1 MGQFLHKLGISAYT
15 HKWRFIVIWL
25 VLLLL
30 LGVGAICFF
39 KSPSSAVTIPGT
51 EAQLALNRVN
61 ELFPGL
67 GKGSGRVVLETTNGK
82 KINDYKTQI
91 TDLLSKVAKVQGVA
105 SVITPFDN
113 TTAISADGTIAY
125 AQLQLTNG
133 RGSIDKATTSGIENI
148 VKQAGVNNLTIE
160 VGGDIINI
168 MPSDILGISEVGGVV
183 LALLV
188 LVVTLGSLVAAG
200 LPIVVAL
207 LTVGIS
213 MGGLFSLSQLININ
227 NTTPVLAIMLG
238 LAVGIDYSLFIVSK
252 YRTLLLHG
260 LTYKDAVGQAVGT
273 AGNAVIFA
281 ASTVVIALAALSIVN
296 IPFMTT
302 MGLVGA
308 ATIAL
313 AAVIAIT
320 LLPALLGLIGNK
332 VFGKKTR
339 TAIAEAQHKR
349 KNNIERISHSTVWY
363 RWGQAIAKHPII
375 SLVLSLIIIT
385 VIALPI
391 KSLTLGLPTDQYAAT
406 QTTQR
411 KAYDILSRGFGE
423 GFNGPLLVV
432 AENLPAV
439 SKSDTD
445 IVRAKIMAQY
455 QAKVETATAEQ
466 QVFFA
471 QKAASVTTPEEYV
484 TLQQEIAAAQV
495 SAAAQKIEA
504 LAQVEKQVA
513 AYSKLYQLNLVAE
526 KIKTIVGVKQA
537 LPAIATDD
545 GTKGIIQ
552 VISKTAPTDQKTIDL
567 ITYLRNTNNQN
578 KLIGNNSVTLSVT
591 GSTALTID
599 INKKLADALPMYLA
613 MVMGLSMILLM
624 IAFRSVLIPIKATL
638 GFLLSVLAMFGSI
651 VAVFQWG
658 WFGITAAPGPIVSFI
673 PIIGVGILF
682 GLAMDYEF
690 FLVSSMHESYLRNN
704 DAKRAVITG
713 FGLGSKVVA
722 AACVIM
728 VSVFAGFV
736 GNHDST
742 IQAIGFGLAIGILV
756 DALIVR
762 MTIVPAVMT
771 LLGKSAWWLPSWL
784 DKILPHVSIEGEET
798 K

>member
-1 MGQFLHKLGISAYT
+1 MGQFLHKLGINAYT
-15 HKWRFIVIWL
+15 HKWRFIAVWVVI
-25 VLLLL
+25 LLL
-30 LGVGAICFF
+30 LGTGAVCFF

-51 EAQLALNRVN
+51 EAQVALSRVS

-67 GKGSGRVVLETTNGK
+67 GKGSGRIVFEAKNGK

-91 TDLLSKVAKVQGVA
+91 TSLLSEIARIEGVA
-105 SVITPFDN
+105 SVISPFDN
-113 TTAISADGTIAY
+113 TTAVSSDGTIAY

-133 RGSIDKATTSGIENI
+133 RGSIDKATTSSIENI

-168 MPSDILGISEVGGVV
+168 MPSDILGISEVGGVI

-200 LPIVVAL
+200 LPIIVAL
-207 LTVGIS
+207 LTVGVS
-213 MGGLFSLSQLININ
+213 MSGLFSLSQLININ
-227 NTTPVLAIMLG
+227 TTTPVLAIMLG

-260 LTYKDAVGQAVGT
+260 LPYKDAVGRAVGT
-273 AGNAVIFA
+273 AGNAVVFA

-313 AAVIAIT
+313 AAAIAIT
-320 LLPALLGLIGNK
+320 LLPALLGLVGDKI
-332 VFGKKTR
+332 FRKKTR
-339 TAIAEAQHKR
+339 LAIAEAQHKR
-349 KNNIERISHSTVWY
+349 KNNIERVSHSTVWY
-363 RWGQAIAKHPII
+363 RWGQAITKHPVV
-375 SLVLSLIIIT
+375 SLVLSLLIIT
-385 VIALPI
+385 AMALPI

-411 KAYDILSRGFGE
+411 KAYDTLSRGFGE

-432 AENLPAV
+432 VEDLPTV
-439 SKSDTD
+439 TKSDTS

-455 QAKVETATAEQ
+455 QVKVKAAIAEQ
-466 QVFFA
+466 QAIFA
-471 QKAASVTTPEEYV
+471 QKAASATTPEEYAA
-484 TLQQEIAAAQV
+484 LQQEIASAQV
-495 SAAAQKIEA
+495 SAAAQKVEA
-504 LAQVEKQVA
+504 LAQIEKQVA
-513 AYSKLYQLNLVAE
+513 AYSKLYQLSLVAE
-526 KIKTIVGVKQA
+526 KIKTVGGVEQA
-537 LPAIATDD
+537 LPAMATDD

-552 VISKTAPTDQKTIDL
+552 VISKTAPTDQKTVDL
-567 ITYLRNTNNQN
+567 ITYLRNTDNQN
-578 KLIGNNSVTLSVT
+578 KLIGNDAITLSVT

-599 INKKLADALPMYLA
+599 INQKLADALPMYLA
-613 MVMGLSMILLM
+613 IVMGLSMILLM

-658 WFGITAAPGPIVSFI
+658 WFGVTAAPGPIVSFI

-690 FLVSSMHESYLRNN
+690 FLVSSMHESYIHNK
-704 DAKRAVITG
+704 DAKRAVVVG
-713 FGLGSKVVA
+713 FGLGSKVVT

-762 MTIVPAVMT
+762 MTIVPSVMT

-784 DKILPHVSIEGEET
+784 DKILPHISIEGEET